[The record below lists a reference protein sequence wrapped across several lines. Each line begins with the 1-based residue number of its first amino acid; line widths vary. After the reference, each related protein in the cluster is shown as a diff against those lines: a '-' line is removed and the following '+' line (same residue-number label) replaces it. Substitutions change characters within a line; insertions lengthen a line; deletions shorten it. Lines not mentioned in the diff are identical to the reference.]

1 MIPILSAE
9 ETRQAEEAFWADNPG
24 VDLMA
29 RAAAAVA
36 EHAREMIAN
45 RGPTATSPVVVVAAG
60 QGNNAGDA
68 LFAAAALDASVL
80 VWVVADQTHPAGL
93 RAVLT
98 SGGHLVSRAEAL
110 DALPEAAL
118 VIDGVAGIGSRRGL
132 AEAVEKFAAEA
143 RRRRVPVLAVD
154 VPSGL
159 AADRPTVPA
168 PAFTAERTV
177 TFIAHKLCQVAA
189 PSANNCGAV
198 HLVDIGVPVGDPL
211 IWQVEEPDL
220 GAWYPW
226 PGATSDKYSRGVV
239 GFDTG
244 SARYPGA
251 SMLGAAGAL
260 FTGAGMVRHA
270 GDAQVS
276 DRVVQRWPSV
286 VPGTGRVQAWV
297 VGSGWQVE
305 DEQREANRQRL
316 TELCADDVPMVLDA
330 GALGVLPDELPLG
343 SLLTPH
349 AGELATLLGIER
361 RQVTDDPVHAA
372 REAAR
377 RTGATVLLKGGT
389 QYVVEPNGRVLLA
402 VRGPAW
408 SAQAGSGDVLAG
420 ACGAL
425 LAAGVRAPQAAVVA
439 ASLQALAGIAHPGPR
454 PPEVLAQTF
463 PDIINGWNSTP
474 DRLPTLS

>member
-1 MIPILSAE
+1 MKPILSAD
-9 ETRQAEEAFWADNPG
+9 ETRRAEESYWAQNPG

-29 RAAAAVA
+29 RAATAVA
-36 EHAREMIAN
+36 DHARVMLAA
-45 RGPTATSPVVVVAAG
+45 RRHHQGRSVVIVVAG

-68 LFAAAALDASVL
+68 LYAAADLAASVL
-80 VWVVADQTHPAGL
+80 VWVVADQTHPGGL
-93 RAVLT
+93 RAVLKA
-98 SGGHLVSRAEAL
+98 GGHLVSRAEAL

-118 VIDGVAGIGSRRGL
+118 VIDGVAGIGSHRGL
-132 AEAVEKFAAEA
+132 GESVEQFATEA
-143 RRRRVPVLAVD
+143 RRRRIPVLAVD

-177 TFIAHKLCQVAA
+177 TFIAHKLCHVASPA
-189 PSANNCGAV
+189 ATNCGTV
-198 HLVDIGVPVGDPL
+198 HLVDIGVPVGEPQ

-220 GAWYPW
+220 AAWYPW
-226 PGATSDKYSRGVV
+226 PDATSDKYSRGVV

-244 SARYPGA
+244 SPRYPGA
-251 SMLGAAGAL
+251 AMLGAAGAL

-270 GDAQVS
+270 GAAEVA

-286 VPGTGRVQAWV
+286 VPGPGRVQAWV
-297 VGSGWQVE
+297 VGSGWQTE
-305 DEQREANRQRL
+305 DEQREAYRQRL
-316 TELCADDVPMVLDA
+316 TELCSDDVPMVLDA
-330 GALGVLPDELPLG
+330 GALGVLPDALPLG

-361 RQVTDDPVHAA
+361 RQITDDPVHAA